1 MKNNR
6 QLKIDLNIKKAMAVE
21 SGRQMTWRM
30 GTTADSNDNPLVQ
43 LKIRRES
50 LQPPEALISHSTN
63 FGSKMTPF
71 GTYRQHPN
79 SNTRAFSSFGA

>member
-1 MKNNR
+1 MNNNR

-21 SGRQMTWRM
+21 SVRQMTWRM
-30 GTTADSNDNPLVQ
+30 GTTADSNDFPPMKV
-43 LKIRRES
+43 IRRES

-71 GTYRQHPN
+71 GTYRKHPN